1 MIGIVSV
8 FQVHDLFESDP
19 RLIEKII
26 SFWRINM
33 KAFGV
38 KKLIIVNIDHLP
50 VSCGDLEIEFEVYDS
65 LEEVLKK
72 YSNYTFVFLECAQKE
87 VEGIDFIPLKDFK
100 HPEGDVL
107 YIFGSDYS
115 VLNLTELKEKGY
127 LENNFVVSIE
137 TETNIPLWAHTA
149 MSIVLYDRKVKLS
162 DSNK

>member
-8 FQVHDLFESDP
+8 FQVHDLFERDP

-26 SFWRINM
+26 SFWRINA
-33 KAFGV
+33 KAFGI
-38 KKLIIVNIDHLP
+38 KKLIIVNIDDLP
-50 VSCGDLEIEFEVYDS
+50 VTCGDLEIEFEVYHT

-72 YSNYTFVFLECAQKE
+72 YSEYTFVFLECARK
-87 VEGIDFIPLKDFK
+87 VEGIDFIPLKNFN
-100 HPEGDVL
+100 HPTDNVL

-115 VLNLTELKEKGY
+115 TLNLSELKEKGY
-127 LENNFVVSIE
+127 LEDNFVVSIE
-137 TETNIPLWAHTA
+137 TGSKIPLWAHTA

>member
-8 FQVHDLFESDP
+8 FQVHDIFETDP
-19 RLIEKII
+19 KLIEKII

-38 KKLIIVNIDHLP
+38 KKLIIVNIDNLP
-50 VSCGDLEIEFEVYDS
+50 VACGDLEIEFEVYNT

-72 YSNYTFVFLECAQKE
+72 YSDYTFVFLECAQQID
-87 VEGIDFIPLKDFK
+87 GIDFIPLKNFN
-100 HPEGDVL
+100 HPTDNVL

-115 VLNLTELKEKGY
+115 VLNLSELKEKGY
-127 LENNFVVSIE
+127 LEDNFVVSIE
-137 TETNIPLWAHTA
+137 TESKIPLWAHTA

-162 DSNK
+162 DSNE